1 MKMGFIKR
9 SDGDADHVIEKVFD
23 DVGEVLEEIARR
35 AAPDEPPAM
44 GEIPGAELPPD
55 EKVN

>member
-23 DVGEVLEEIARR
+23 DVGDALREIAEH
-35 AAPDEPPAM
+35 AETADTAEAPESQPPEPT
-44 GEIPGAELPPD
+44 GEA
-55 EKVN
+55 N